1 MVSRVIPSMTRSLTS
16 QIVEVSGND
25 PFLPVPEATEA
36 PGSPVKLILA
46 MVHALRLI
54 LGHSNFIN

>member
-1 MVSRVIPSMTRSLTS
+1 MVSRAIPSVTRSLTS
-16 QIVEVSGND
+16 QIVEASGND

-46 MVHALRLI
+46 MVHALKTYFRM
-54 LGHSNFIN
+54 